1 MKGSCNCVSAD
12 SVFDHGDDLCG
23 LGEDGK
29 TAVAGRSGASRAP
42 GADGSMFALHNKF
55 GTTGHLHGIQR
66 ETMARPI
73 DLICAPQLMSA
84 EGAHGAVKRA
94 GCQDKTHCA
103 GNARW
108 RKYAAASAPRRP
120 APPSSDS
127 GRGGSRALGS
137 RMPRPAAGD
146 HGLTRDFAYSASSS
160 TNGKRP
166 GCTCG
171 TSGPCTQRS
180 RAETSITSTLS
191 HPVSARLPRLT
202 AGPRGAVFLLPDLL
216 QHQKRKGP
224 LPYRERALS
233 CGN

>member
-12 SVFDHGDDLCG
+12 TVFDHGDDLG
-23 LGEDGK
+23 SLGEDGK

-146 HGLTRDFAYSASSS
+146 HGLTRDFAYSGSSS

-171 TSGPCTQRS
+171 TSGPGTQRS
-180 RAETSITSTLS
+180 RVAASTTSRLS
-191 HPVSARLPRLT
+191 HPVSLCLPRLAVRRHT
-202 AGPRGAVFLLPDLL
+202 ALSLLHVLL
-216 QHQKRKGP
+216 QRPARKRP
-224 LPYRERALS
+224 SP
-233 CGN
+233 